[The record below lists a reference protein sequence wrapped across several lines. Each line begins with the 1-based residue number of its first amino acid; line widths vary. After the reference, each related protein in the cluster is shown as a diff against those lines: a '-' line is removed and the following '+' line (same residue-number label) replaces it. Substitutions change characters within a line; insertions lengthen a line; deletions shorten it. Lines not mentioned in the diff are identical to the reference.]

1 MSERE
6 ERLLAEQ
13 MGKLG
18 NDNDELSGDEDS
30 DEDGGMGE
38 IDFENPASQI
48 I

>member
-18 NDNDELSGDEDS
+18 NDNEELSGDE